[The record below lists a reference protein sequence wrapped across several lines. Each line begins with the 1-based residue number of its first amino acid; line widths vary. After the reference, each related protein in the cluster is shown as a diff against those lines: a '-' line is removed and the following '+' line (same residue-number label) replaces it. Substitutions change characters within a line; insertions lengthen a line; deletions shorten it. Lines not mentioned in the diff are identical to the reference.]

1 MNITS
6 NPSSREIISSS
17 LTAPSEQTIKL
28 LLHLLEKAEQIL
40 SIINLSESSTQK
52 YNKLKEII
60 FTKCGLPFH
69 PLIKKVSVSTTSVT
83 NTSRSSLV
91 SDLSTISN
99 HQSTFSLAENMKL
112 LTMKKNMIIELL
124 FDVIEKMKIS
134 NVKIC
139 RNQMIKDSK
148 VFQVQLDNIYSYS
161 STSTYVDNEFDFKLD
176 ELKFNDYLSKCDLT
190 VKAFALGVS
199 KNGSF
204 IQNDNSFDD
213 IISNYNK
220 KIEDLKKFHQNQ
232 IFQYEE
238 KFNELKIKY
247 NPNLEKDFL
256 KLKNLINSINSLI
269 SPVYEKF
276 SKKKISSF
284 ENKIN
289 DTIED
294 KEIQHINFLICFIEQ
309 LFKDN
314 KHLIESINAIENEKN
329 EIINIPY
336 IPNTIKK
343 NNVLKELYQIASNEE
358 NEEDEV
364 VNNNQLNEL
373 ISCIQLSLNKK

>member
-99 HQSTFSLAENMKL
+99 HQSTFSLPENMKL

-190 VKAFALGVS
+190 VKALALGVS

>member
-6 NPSSREIISSS
+6 NPSREIISSS
-17 LTAPSEQTIKL
+17 LTASSEQTIKL

-69 PLIKKVSVSTTSVT
+69 PLIKKVSTSTTSVT

-99 HQSTFSLAENMKL
+99 HQSTFSLPENMKL

-124 FDVIEKMKIS
+124 FEVIEKMKIS

-139 RNQMIKDSK
+139 RNQMIKESK
-148 VFQVQLDNIYSYS
+148 DFQTQLDNIYSYS
-161 STSTYVDNEFDFKLD
+161 SSSTYVDNEFDFKLD

-190 VKAFALGVS
+190 VRAFALGVS

-213 IISNYNK
+213 ITSNYNK
-220 KIEDLKKFHQNQ
+220 KIEDLKNFYQNQ
-232 IFQYEE
+232 IFKYEE

-247 NPNLEKDFL
+247 NPNLEKDFI

-289 DTIED
+289 NTIED
-294 KEIQHINFLICFIEQ
+294 KEKQQNNFLICF
-309 LFKDN
+309 F
-314 KHLIESINAIENEKN
+314 
-329 EIINIPY
+329 
-336 IPNTIKK
+336 
-343 NNVLKELYQIASNEE
+343 
-358 NEEDEV
+358 
-364 VNNNQLNEL
+364 
-373 ISCIQLSLNKK
+373 

>member
-17 LTAPSEQTIKL
+17 LTASSEQTIKL

-69 PLIKKVSVSTTSVT
+69 PLIKKVSTSTTSVT

-99 HQSTFSLAENMKL
+99 HQSTFSLPENMKL

-124 FDVIEKMKIS
+124 FEVIEKMKIS

-139 RNQMIKDSK
+139 RNQMIKESK
-148 VFQVQLDNIYSYS
+148 DFQTQLDNIYSYS
-161 STSTYVDNEFDFKLD
+161 SSSTYVDNEFDFKLD

-190 VKAFALGVS
+190 VRAFALGVS

-220 KIEDLKKFHQNQ
+220 KIEDLKNFYQNQ
-232 IFQYEE
+232 IFKYEE

-247 NPNLEKDFL
+247 NPNLEKDFI

-294 KEIQHINFLICFIEQ
+294 KEIQQINFLICFIEQ

-329 EIINIPY
+329 EILNVPY
-336 IPNTIKK
+336 IQNTIKK
-343 NNVLKELYQIASNEE
+343 NDILKELYQIATNEKNEE
-358 NEEDEV
+358 GEV
-364 VNNNQLNEL
+364 VNNQINDL

>member
-17 LTAPSEQTIKL
+17 LTVSSEQTIKL

-69 PLIKKVSVSTTSVT
+69 PLIKKVSASTTSVT

-99 HQSTFSLAENMKL
+99 HQSTFSLPENMKL

-124 FDVIEKMKIS
+124 FEVIEKMKIS

-139 RNQMIKDSK
+139 RNQMIKESK
-148 VFQVQLDNIYSYS
+148 DFQTQLDNIYSYS
-161 STSTYVDNEFDFKLD
+161 SSSTYVDNEFDFKLD

-190 VKAFALGVS
+190 VRAFALGVS

-220 KIEDLKKFHQNQ
+220 KIEDLKNFYQNQ

-247 NPNLEKDFL
+247 NPNLEKDFI

-294 KEIQHINFLICFIEQ
+294 KEIQQINFLICFIEQ

-329 EIINIPY
+329 EILNVPY
-336 IPNTIKK
+336 IQNTIKK
-343 NNVLKELYQIASNEE
+343 NDILKELYQIATNEKNEE
-358 NEEDEV
+358 GEV
-364 VNNNQLNEL
+364 VNNQLNDL

>member
-17 LTAPSEQTIKL
+17 LTASSEQTIKL

-69 PLIKKVSVSTTSVT
+69 PLIKKVSTSTTSVT

-99 HQSTFSLAENMKL
+99 HQSTFSLPENMKL
-112 LTMKKNMIIELL
+112 LTMKKNLIIELL
-124 FDVIEKMKIS
+124 FEVIEKMKIS

-139 RNQMIKDSK
+139 RNQMIKESK
-148 VFQVQLDNIYSYS
+148 DFQTQLDNIYSYS
-161 STSTYVDNEFDFKLD
+161 SSSTYVDNEFDFKLD

-190 VKAFALGVS
+190 VRAFALGVS

-220 KIEDLKKFHQNQ
+220 KIEDLKNFYQNQ

-247 NPNLEKDFL
+247 NPNLEKDFI

-294 KEIQHINFLICFIEQ
+294 KEIYQINFLICFIEQ

-329 EIINIPY
+329 EILNVPY
-336 IPNTIKK
+336 IHNTIKK
-343 NNVLKELYQIASNEE
+343 NDILKELYQIATNEK

-364 VNNNQLNEL
+364 VNNQLNDL

>member
-6 NPSSREIISSS
+6 NPSREIISSS
-17 LTAPSEQTIKL
+17 LTASSEQTIKL

-69 PLIKKVSVSTTSVT
+69 PLIKKVSTSTTSVT

-99 HQSTFSLAENMKL
+99 HQSTFSLPENMKL

-124 FDVIEKMKIS
+124 FEVIEKMKIS

-139 RNQMIKDSK
+139 RNQMIKESK
-148 VFQVQLDNIYSYS
+148 DFQTQLDNIYSYS
-161 STSTYVDNEFDFKLD
+161 SSSTYVDNEFDFKLD

-190 VKAFALGVS
+190 VRAFALGVS

-220 KIEDLKKFHQNQ
+220 KIEDLKNFYQNQ
-232 IFQYEE
+232 IFKYEE

-247 NPNLEKDFL
+247 NPNLEKDFI

-294 KEIQHINFLICFIEQ
+294 KEIQQINFLICFIEQ

-329 EIINIPY
+329 EILNVPY
-336 IPNTIKK
+336 IHNTIKK
-343 NNVLKELYQIASNEE
+343 NDILKELYQIATNEK

-364 VNNNQLNEL
+364 VNNQLNDL

>member
-17 LTAPSEQTIKL
+17 LTASSEQTIKL

-69 PLIKKVSVSTTSVT
+69 PLIKKVSTSTTSVT

-99 HQSTFSLAENMKL
+99 HQSTFSLPENMKL

-124 FDVIEKMKIS
+124 FEVIEKMKIS

-139 RNQMIKDSK
+139 RNQMIKESK
-148 VFQVQLDNIYSYS
+148 DFQTQLDNIYSYS
-161 STSTYVDNEFDFKLD
+161 LSSTYVDNEFDFKLD
-176 ELKFNDYLSKCDLT
+176 ELKFNDYLSKCDLA
-190 VKAFALGVS
+190 VRAFALGVS

-220 KIEDLKKFHQNQ
+220 KIEDLKNFYQNQ

-247 NPNLEKDFL
+247 NPNLEKDFI

-294 KEIQHINFLICFIEQ
+294 KEIQQINFLICFIEQ

-329 EIINIPY
+329 EILNVPY
-336 IPNTIKK
+336 IHNTIKK
-343 NNVLKELYQIASNEE
+343 NDILKELYQIATNEK

-364 VNNNQLNEL
+364 VNNQLNDL